1 MIDDTGLIADW
12 VFLSLLFVG
21 GGAMLLMRMHE
32 YRQKKH

>member
-12 VFLSLLFVG
+12 VFLALAWVG
-21 GGAMLLMRMHE
+21 IGALLLMVMHE